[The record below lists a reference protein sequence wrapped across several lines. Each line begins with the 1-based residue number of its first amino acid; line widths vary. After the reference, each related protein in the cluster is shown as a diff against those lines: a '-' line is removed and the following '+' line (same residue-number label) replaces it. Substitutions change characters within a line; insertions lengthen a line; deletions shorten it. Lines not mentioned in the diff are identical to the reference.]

1 VTSPDK
7 PDTAPKDTTA
17 DERTVATAAVE
28 SNTAGAGKS
37 AASKPATTPAPASTA
52 PAIPAPASA
61 VTTKPSVAKTDTGTV
76 AGTVSG
82 TTSSTTP
89 PPATSE
95 NGTNGSKP
103 ASPEAAAPTVVTSPV
118 PPPPVEGPDVTSSSP
133 PPWQR
138 VAADTQYLGVPTEP
152 GAPDGTAG
160 RFADWGYQRSP
171 RSDAYGEA
179 ATESGVPLSGGYP
192 VVSGTAA
199 ASVFASVAGQSGIRP
214 DARPGT
220 DPNSRTTVNF
230 GAPVD
235 PIRPPASAPSALRRP
250 GRGPRRASLQVK
262 RIDPWSVLKLAF
274 VLSVALFFV
283 WLVAVGVL
291 YGVLDGMG
299 VWDRVN
305 GTYNEFAQNTSAGS
319 SSSPLITASRV
330 FGIAAIIGAI
340 NIVLF
345 TALATVGSFVYNV
358 SADLAGGLEI
368 TLAERE

>member
-7 PDTAPKDTTA
+7 PDTAPKDTS

-28 SNTAGAGKS
+28 STTAGAGK
-37 AASKPATTPAPASTA
+37 AASSTPAPT
-52 PAIPAPASA
+52 PAATGA
-61 VTTKPSVAKTDTGTV
+61 VTTKPPAVTTGTV
-76 AGTVSG
+76 AGTVPG
-82 TTSSTTP
+82 TA
-89 PPATSE
+89 PPASSE

-103 ASPEAAAPTVVTSPV
+103 AAPEAAAPTVVTNPVGPPPPVTSP
-118 PPPPVEGPDVTSSSP
+118 PPVPPVEGPDVTSSSP

-138 VAADTQYLGVPTEP
+138 VAADTQYMGVP
-152 GAPDGTAG
+152 APDGSADNTTS

-171 RSDAYGEA
+171 RSDAYGGA
-179 ATESGVPLSGGYP
+179 TTESGVPLSGGYP

-199 ASVFASVAGQSGIRP
+199 ASVFASVAGQSGVRP

-220 DPNSRTTVNF
+220 DPTGRTTVNF

-235 PIRPPASAPSALRRP
+235 PIRPPTSAPSALRRP

>member
-7 PDTAPKDTTA
+7 PDTAATERTESTSE
-17 DERTVATAAVE
+17 ERTVATAAVE
-28 SNTAGAGKS
+28 SSPT
-37 AASKPATTPAPASTA
+37 KPAN
-52 PAIPAPASA
+52 
-61 VTTKPSVAKTDTGTV
+61 GTV

-82 TTSSTTP
+82 ST
-89 PPATSE
+89 ADHGA
-95 NGTNGSKP
+95 NGVKP
-103 ASPEAAAPTVVTSPV
+103 AAAPAAEPQPAPKPAETPTPQPAAAV
-118 PPPPVEGPDVTSSSP
+118 PPVEVPQVTSSAP

-138 VAADTQYLGVPTEP
+138 VGTDTQYIAANAPTETHEQP
-152 GAPDGTAG
+152 G

-171 RSDAYGEA
+171 RSDAYA
-179 ATESGVPLSGGYP
+179 DTVSSGRPLSGEYP

-199 ASVFASVAGQSGIRP
+199 SSVFAATAGQSSIRP
-214 DARPGT
+214 EARPGF
-220 DPNSRTTVNF
+220 DPINRTTVNF
-230 GAPVD
+230 GTPVD
-235 PIRPPASAPSALRRP
+235 PIRPPTPIGAPSALRRP

-299 VWDRVN
+299 VWGRVN
-305 GTYNEFAQNTSAGS
+305 GTYNEFAQSTTNAAS
-319 SSSPLITASRV
+319 SGPLITASRV

>member
-7 PDTAPKDTTA
+7 PDTAPQDTTG

-28 SNTAGAGKS
+28 STTAGAGRA
-37 AASKPATTPAPASTA
+37 AASTPTESPAVPPAQNG
-52 PAIPAPASA
+52 A
-61 VTTKPSVAKTDTGTV
+61 VTTKPAVKADTA

-82 TTSSTTP
+82 TTPSTNGPASTSS
-89 PPATSE
+89 ASE
-95 NGTNGSKP
+95 NGANGSKP
-103 ASPEAAAPTVVTSPV
+103 AEPEAVAPTVVTSPV
-118 PPPPVEGPDVTSSSP
+118 SPPPVAGPDVTSSSP

-138 VAADTQYLGVPTEP
+138 VAADTQYFGVPP
-152 GAPDGTAG
+152 ADGAADNTTG

-171 RSDAYGEA
+171 RSDAYPSA
-179 ATESGVPLSGGYP
+179 ATESAVPLSGGYP

-199 ASVFASVAGQSGIRP
+199 ASVFASVAGQSGVRP

-230 GAPVD
+230 GAPPPVD
-235 PIRPPASAPSALRRP
+235 PIRPPTGAPSALRRP

-305 GTYNEFAQNTSAGS
+305 GTYSEFAQNTSAGS

-340 NIVLF
+340 NLVLF

>member
-1 VTSPDK
+1 
-7 PDTAPKDTTA
+7 
-17 DERTVATAAVE
+17 VE
-28 SNTAGAGKS
+28 S
-37 AASKPATTPAPASTA
+37 SKPKS
-52 PAIPAPASA
+52 SN
-61 VTTKPSVAKTDTGTV
+61 GTV

-82 TTSSTTP
+82 TTSSD
-89 PPATSE
+89 
-95 NGTNGSKP
+95 NGTNGVKP
-103 ASPEAAAPTVVTSPV
+103 AAVTKPVAAAKPAAAPESAQPTIVTSIV
-118 PPPPVEGPDVTSSSP
+118 SPPPAPAVPPVEGPEVTSSSP

-138 VAADTQYLGVPTEP
+138 VGTDTEYIANNATAAPTDP
-152 GAPDGTAG
+152 AG
-160 RFADWGYQRSP
+160 RFAEWGYQRSP
-171 RSDAYGEA
+171 RSDAYGSDSA
-179 ATESGVPLSGGYP
+179 VPLSGEYP
-192 VVSGTAA
+192 VVTGTAA
-199 ASVFASVAGQSGIRP
+199 SSVFAATAGQSSVRP
-214 DARPGT
+214 DARPGA
-220 DPNSRTTVNF
+220 DPTGRTTVNF
-230 GAPVD
+230 NAPMD
-235 PIRPPASAPSALRRP
+235 PIRPPTAAAAPSALRRP

-305 GTYNEFAQNTSAGS
+305 GTYNEFAQNTTGGS
-319 SSSPLITASRV
+319 GGPLITASRV